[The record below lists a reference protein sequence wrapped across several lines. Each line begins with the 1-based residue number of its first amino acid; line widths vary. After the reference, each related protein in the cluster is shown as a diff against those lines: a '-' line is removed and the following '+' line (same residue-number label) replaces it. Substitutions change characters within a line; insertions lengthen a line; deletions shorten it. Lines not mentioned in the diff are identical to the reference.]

1 VKITEFLIIDLD
13 ARDLVDLKSSTR
25 CALSLAELEVL
36 KSLVNNVGK
45 VVSKETLNAA
55 GWPGRVVAPSSLT
68 QCMSSLRKKLA
79 TQADIELKNIP
90 CYGYSLCIIEH
101 AEAATSAA
109 IDNIN
114 ILAQPESTGFLNTQV
129 NQQKIPIQQGGAKLT
144 GWQGRFKPMLYRLV
158 GMASVVTFVA
168 GLHFSGGLKVIV
180 NHLSLLT
187 EPDVASI
194 TQKHFSLAQTPSLLN
209 TVQLDNQL
217 KEAITAEELVGNWF
231 NYDDV
236 FQNTNEKQLFS
247 FDNGRY
253 ESVALCNQFNEVC
266 TDRQPLNLVRSV
278 NVPTAPLDI
287 QWLADTK
294 LRMEQVTYNNILLD
308 EFEPADKGLVEDVFR
323 ADVYYYSE
331 SKNVV
336 RADIR
341 LSLIFD
347 SANRGK
353 LVAAAC
359 ITDDMLR
366 EIHIRYQFS
375 GDFKLTQSQ
384 VDGKAVSTFL
394 VDVKERSFTSPQQ
407 ISKESATIYREIR
420 KNVLQNEQ
428 MVIRQLY
435 QDDDSG
441 VWMLPLWGDTLVWAH
456 RKQISL

>member
-1 VKITEFLIIDLD
+1 MVNITEFLIIDLD
-13 ARDLVDLKSSTR
+13 ARELVDIHHSTR

-36 KSLVNNVGK
+36 KSLVNHVGE

-79 TQADIELKNIP
+79 GQTDIELKNIP
-90 CYGYSLCIIEH
+90 RYGYSLCIIEH
-101 AEAATSAA
+101 AEAVTSTD
-109 IDNIN
+109 IDNVSTFVKPASGKFKAPNSHRIN
-114 ILAQPESTGFLNTQV
+114 
-129 NQQKIPIQQGGAKLT
+129 PIIANVA
-144 GWQGRFKPMLYRLV
+144 GWQGALTPRLYRLIGIAV
-158 GMASVVTFVA
+158 VVTFVA
-168 GLHFSGGLKVIV
+168 GLHFSGGLKTIV
-180 NHLSLLT
+180 NQLSLLT

-194 TQKHFSLAQTPSLLN
+194 TQKRFSLAKTPSLLN
-209 TVQLDNQL
+209 AVQLENQR
-217 KEAITAEELVGNWF
+217 KEIISADDVVENWF
-231 NYDDV
+231 NYDNI
-236 FQNTNEKQLFS
+236 FQNSTDKQLFS

-253 ESVALCNQFNEVC
+253 ESVALCNEFNEVC
-266 TDRQPLNLVRSV
+266 IDKQPLNLVRSV
-278 NVPTAPLDI
+278 NAPTTPLDI

-308 EFEPADKGLVEDVFR
+308 EFEPADKDLVEDVFR

-336 RADIR
+336 RADVR

-366 EIHIRYQFS
+366 EISIRYQFS
-375 GDFKLTQSQ
+375 GDFKLTKSQ
-384 VDGKAVSTFL
+384 VDGKVVSTFL

-420 KNVLQNEQ
+420 KNVLQNER

-441 VWMLPLWGDTLVWAH
+441 VWMLPLWGETMVWAH
-456 RKQISL
+456 REQVSL

>member
-1 VKITEFLIIDLD
+1 MNITEFLIIDLD
-13 ARDLVDLKSSTR
+13 ARELVDINHSTR

-36 KSLVNNVGK
+36 KSLVNHVGE
-45 VVSKETLNAA
+45 VVSKESLNAD

-68 QCMSSLRKKLA
+68 QCISSLRKKLA
-79 TQADIELKNIP
+79 SQTDIELKNIP
-90 CYGYSLCIIEH
+90 RYGYSLCIIDH
-101 AEAATSAA
+101 AESATSGL

-114 ILAQPESTGFLNTQV
+114 ILEKHESTRLLNTQI
-129 NQQKIPIQQGGAKLT
+129 NPQEIPIQQSRAKLT
-144 GWQGRFKPMLYRLV
+144 GWKSLFKPMFYRLV
-158 GMASVVTFVA
+158 GLASVVTFVA
-168 GLHFSGGLKVIV
+168 GLHFSGGLKVMV
-180 NHLSLLT
+180 NHLSVLT

-209 TVQLDNQL
+209 TVKLDNQL
-217 KEAITAEELVGNWF
+217 NDIVTAEELVENWF
-231 NYDDV
+231 NYEGF

-266 TDRQPLNLVRSV
+266 TDKQPLNLVRSV
-278 NVPTAPLDI
+278 SAPITPLDI

-308 EFEPADKGLVEDVFR
+308 EFAPADKGLIEDVFR

-341 LSLIFD
+341 LSLLFD

-353 LVAAAC
+353 VVAAAC

-366 EIHIRYQFS
+366 DISIRYQFS

-384 VDGKAVSTFL
+384 VDGRAVSTFL

-428 MVIRQLY
+428 MVIRQIY

-441 VWMLPLWGDTLVWAH
+441 VWMLPLWGETMVWAH
-456 RKQISL
+456 REQVSL

>member
-1 VKITEFLIIDLD
+1 MNITEFLIIDLD
-13 ARDLVDLKSSTR
+13 ARELVDINNSTR

-36 KSLVNNVGK
+36 KSLVNHVGE
-45 VVSKETLNAA
+45 VVSKEALNAA

-68 QCMSSLRKKLA
+68 QCMSSLRKKL
-79 TQADIELKNIP
+79 TGQTDVELKNIP
-90 CYGYSLCIIEH
+90 RYGYSLCIIEQ
-101 AEAATSAA
+101 AEAVISTDT
-109 IDNIN
+109 DNVSTFVKLASGKVNAPNSNLIN
-114 ILAQPESTGFLNTQV
+114 PRTAKVAGRLGILTP
-129 NQQKIPIQQGGAKLT
+129 
-144 GWQGRFKPMLYRLV
+144 RFYRLIGIAV
-158 GMASVVTFVA
+158 VVTFVA
-168 GLHFSGGLKVIV
+168 GLHFTGGLKTIV
-180 NHLSLLT
+180 NQLSLLT

-217 KEAITAEELVGNWF
+217 KEAIAAEKLVENWF
-231 NYDDV
+231 NYDNIFKNATD
-236 FQNTNEKQLFS
+236 KQLFS

-253 ESVALCNQFNEVC
+253 ESVALCNQFSEVC
-266 TDRQPLNLVRSV
+266 NDKQPLNLVRSV
-278 NVPTAPLDI
+278 NATTTPLDI

-308 EFEPADKGLVEDVFR
+308 EFEPADKDLVEDVFR

-336 RADIR
+336 RADVR

-359 ITDDMLR
+359 ITDDMLKD
-366 EIHIRYQFS
+366 ISIRYQFS
-375 GDFKLTQSQ
+375 GDFKLTQRQ

-428 MVIRQLY
+428 MVIRQFY

-441 VWMLPLWGDTLVWAH
+441 VWMLPLWGKTMVWAH
-456 RKQISL
+456 REQVSL